1 MWNQLQDLENSKME
15 NTNRKIVSSSYRKY
29 RSFIYIFI
37 IMITCFGLIIS
48 YFALTEEPE
57 DLKLNCNDLND
68 KCVNYKY
75 PNFKPS
81 RLVIVDVNPRNK
93 NVILRSNM
101 PLFNGAFSEEL
112 LRKEIKRV
120 MESSSLE
127 YNDKMDLN
135 IISFLRNNSYEGC
148 CYTIERCN
156 INNINITN
164 YNLLGTHINPY
175 EIDSKIRD
183 KELATLN
190 WDSDNLIERVTDLS
204 NKFNTLKNTI
214 FVIHCR
220 HGRDRTGEFVAAYR
234 MLIKKDKFIDVI
246 KSNEQMGIGHTNVY
260 IEMEKWLCLY
270 LEKIM
275 EYRDIGCFNLVYNN

>member
-1 MWNQLQDLENSKME
+1 
-15 NTNRKIVSSSYRKY
+15 
-29 RSFIYIFI
+29 
-37 IMITCFGLIIS
+37 MITCFGLIIS

-57 DLKLNCNDLND
+57 DFELNCNDLND

-81 RLVIVDVNPRNK
+81 RLAVVDVNLRNK
-93 NVILRSNM
+93 NIILRSNM
-101 PLFNGAFSEEL
+101 PLFNGVFSEEM
-112 LRKEIKRV
+112 LRKEVKHI
-120 MESSSLE
+120 MEKSNLE
-127 YNDKMDLN
+127 YNDKMDIN

-175 EIDSKIRD
+175 EVDSKIRD

-214 FVIHCR
+214 FFIHCR
-220 HGRDRTGEFVAAYR
+220 HGRDRTGEFVGAYR

-246 KSNEQMGIGHTNVY
+246 KSNEQMGIGSTNVY
-260 IEMEKWLCLY
+260 VEMEKWLCLY
-270 LEKIM
+270 LEKVM
-275 EYRDIGCFNLVYNN
+275 GYSDIGCFNLVYNK